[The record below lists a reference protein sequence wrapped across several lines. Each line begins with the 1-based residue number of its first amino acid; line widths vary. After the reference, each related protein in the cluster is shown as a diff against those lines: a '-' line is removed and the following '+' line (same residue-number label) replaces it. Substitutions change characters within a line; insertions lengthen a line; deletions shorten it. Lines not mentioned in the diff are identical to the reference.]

1 MDRKSF
7 LKLSALGGFA
17 ATAIPDL
24 YLSSWDGLGG
34 GEAHSREDTLARL
47 LDETPVTATIRT
59 ERGGP
64 RLFINGVEEPP
75 FLALSTAL
83 LPTIDGFRQA
93 GIRLFN
99 TILGL
104 QWAWTGP
111 RRYEWDKLEDYLL
124 KLLALHPDALF
135 FPRVHLN
142 TPTWWKE
149 SHPEEMIQYG
159 TRYPEEFYDVTRKEL
174 VRGEGGFYFGSSREV
189 WEASFA
195 SEAWR
200 EDTEAA
206 LRSFIAYM
214 SESPLRSRIIG
225 YFLAHGRTAEWNYFG
240 SNYFP
245 DYSAP
250 MQSRC
255 GPVPPVRDR
264 INADYGLLRDPVK
277 EREVIDFYA
286 CLHDTVTDDIVRFA
300 ALVKEATDRQL
311 LCGTFYGYLTE
322 SVRIQDA
329 GYLDPMKVLDCPDL
343 DVITCPYA
351 YQSTNVEGEERW
363 KSDMIDG
370 AGNIL
375 GRARGVGG
383 DGAFRAMVASIR
395 RRGKLFISEV
405 DPSTY
410 LDATDSWRSI
420 GGSGSKSVAGTM
432 QIIQRDLGKF
442 FAEGVGGWLYDFGP
456 LHDVQTGWYGDEPI
470 ISEIH
475 RFYDLMQRRNSFD
488 ISPVA
493 EVAVLCHARSFLA
506 TRHWMAEKPWD
517 GYGIRYSDLFNHW
530 FLNAQ
535 SRTVYRLGAPVDW
548 LHLEDLTEIDLS
560 RYRFLIVPNAFFLE
574 PEAVQAMRAKLHD
587 SGVTVVWYYA
597 AGYLSSSGISLDQM
611 SDLTGFT
618 FEVVDVPGKLMID
631 TRIDD
636 PIVETSFGVKGKNE
650 YYPRFIVKDE
660 EAEALGV
667 WQDGKTNVALATK
680 EQDGWTSVYCGAAP
694 LPVNLL
700 RYLARSAGARLWSS
714 EPDIIAASQDAVTLV
729 ATTPGTRTFIPH
741 KALKLDGSSE
751 PLREHTI
758 DCAYGDVSVF
768 TL

>member
-1 MDRKSF
+1 M
-7 LKLSALGGFA
+7 
-17 ATAIPDL
+17 
-24 YLSSWDGLGG
+24 
-34 GEAHSREDTLARL
+34 
-47 LDETPVTATIRT
+47 RT

-64 RLFINGVEEPP
+64 RLFVNGVEEPP
-75 FLALSTAL
+75 FFALSTAL
-83 LPTIDGFRQA
+83 LPTIENFRRA

-99 TILGL
+99 TIVGL
-104 QWAWTGP
+104 RWAWTGP
-111 RRYEWDKLEDYLL
+111 GQYEWEKLEEYLL
-124 KLLALHPDALF
+124 KLTVLHPEALF

-149 SHPEEMIQYG
+149 SHPEEMIRYG
-159 TRYPEEFYDVTRKEL
+159 TRFPEEFYDVTRKEL

-195 SEAWR
+195 SGAWL

-206 LRSFIAYM
+206 LRSFIRYM

-225 YFLAHGRTAEWNYFG
+225 YFPVYGRTAEWNYFG

-245 DYSAP
+245 DYSNP

-264 INADYGLLRDPVK
+264 INADYGLLRDPVR

-300 ALVKEATDRQL
+300 ALVKETTSRRL

-343 DVITCPYA
+343 DLITCPYA

-370 AGNIL
+370 AGNEL

-395 RRGKLFISEV
+395 RRGKLFVSEV

-420 GGSGSKSVAGTM
+420 GGSGSKSVEGTLRIM
-432 QIIQRDLGKF
+432 RRDLGKF

-456 LHDVQTGWYGDEPI
+456 LHGVETGWYGDDPI

-475 RFYDLMQRRNSFD
+475 RFHDLMRRRTAFD
-488 ISPVA
+488 IAPVA
-493 EVAVLCHARSFLA
+493 EAAVLCHAKSFLA
-506 TRHWMAEKPWD
+506 TRHWMAEKPWED
-517 GYGIRYSDLFNHW
+517 YGIRYSDLFNHW

-548 LHLEDLTEIDLS
+548 LHLEDLAEIDLA
-560 RYRFLIVPNAFFLE
+560 RYRFLLIPNAFYLE
-574 PEAVQAMRAKLHD
+574 PDMAAAIRKKLRD
-587 SGVTVVWYYA
+587 SGVTAVWFYA
-597 AGYLSSSGISLDQM
+597 AGFSSSSGFSLDEM
-611 SDLTGFT
+611 TRLTGFT
-618 FEVVDVPGKLMID
+618 FGIDDVPGKLMIE
-631 TRIDD
+631 TRIDE
-636 PIVETSFGVKGKNE
+636 PTVEDAFGVKGTRE
-650 YYPRFIVKDE
+650 YYPRFYVKD
-660 EAEALGV
+660 ADAVKLGV
-667 WQDGKTNVALATK
+667 WQDGRSDTALASRNV
-680 EQDGWTSVYCGAAP
+680 DGWTSVYCGTAP
-694 LPVNLL
+694 IPVGLL
-700 RYLARSAGARLWSS
+700 RYLAERAGVRLWSS
-714 EPDIIAASQDAVTLV
+714 EPDIIAASEDAVTLV
-729 ATTPGTRTFIPH
+729 ATTPGTRTFVPH
-741 KALKLDGSSE
+741 KALALDGSKE
-751 PLREHTI
+751 RLNKHVI
-758 DCAYGDVSVF
+758 ACDYGDVTVF
-768 TL
+768 TV